1 MRTLRLHIHII
12 YIRRTRAWDDTKLAF
27 SLLRTCRNG
36 GCYTCAEQKS
46 RRFNAM
52 SLLVELQTGFGQDA
66 SVSLDM
72 PMAEWAKGLQLVAVQ
87 YGDALAFYAY
97 RPLFCQFRHGSE
109 QRELLYAETFCN
121 LLPRLV
127 ELNYV
132 GTLFT

>member
-1 MRTLRLHIHII
+1 MIPNSRSP
-12 YIRRTRAWDDTKLAF
+12 YYVLAAM
-27 SLLRTCRNG
+27 G
-36 GCYTCAEQKS
+36 VCYTCAEQKS
-46 RRFNAM
+46 LCFNAM
-52 SLLVELQTGFGQDA
+52 SLLVGLQAWFGQDTPLL
-66 SVSLDM
+66 LDM
-72 PMAEWAKGLQLVAVQ
+72 AMAEWAKGLQLVAVQ